1 MAPDTPFVKTWRF
14 RNEGT
19 MPWPQEVTLMF
30 ISKINGDQMGAPEFV
45 PVNTVVMPGEEVDV
59 SVHMVS
65 PSRAG
70 HYQAYFRLCYGPK
83 KFGQRVWIKINVA
96 CTSEAE
102 NDDEH
107 VKSAKEIDS
116 LVDDDN
122 NSNDTPVPA
131 PSFIEGVNDDLAATG
146 APDQAL
152 LQKLSDLG
160 FTDRD
165 HNASLL
171 AQHNGDIDVVV
182 DRLLVQEQ
190 HQQQL

>member
-1 MAPDTPFVKTWRF
+1 MAPDTPFTKTWRF

-45 PVNTVVMPGEEVDV
+45 PVNKVVMPGEEIDV

-102 NDDEH
+102 DED
-107 VKSAKEIDS
+107 SAKIVKGVES
-116 LVDDDN
+116 LVVDDDIA
-122 NSNDTPVPA
+122 A
-131 PSFIEGVNDDLAATG
+131 PPPSGIDG
-146 APDQAL
+146 ASGSPDEAL
-152 LQKLSDLG
+152 LQKLRDLG
-160 FTDRD
+160 FVD
-165 HNASLL
+165 HSRNQALL
-171 AQHNGDIDVVV
+171 AKHGGNIDFVV
-182 DRLLVQEQ
+182 DELLRQQRVDNKAVQPA
-190 HQQQL
+190 

>member
-1 MAPDTPFVKTWRF
+1 
-14 RNEGT
+14 

-45 PVNTVVMPGEEVDV
+45 PVNAVVMPGEEVDV

-102 NDDEH
+102 NDDEDH
-107 VKSAKEIDS
+107 VKSGKE
-116 LVDDDN
+116 VDALISDDLAN
-122 NSNDTPVPA
+122 TPVPP
-131 PSFIEGVNDDLAATG
+131 PSFIEGVNDDLADPAS
-146 APDQAL
+146 PSPSVVDPAL
-152 LQKLSDLG
+152 LQKLRDLG
-160 FTDRD
+160 FTDSH
-165 HNASLL
+165 HNTSLL
-171 AQHNGDIDVVV
+171 AKHNGNIDAVV
-182 DRLLVQEQ
+182 DQLLAQQ
-190 HQQQL
+190 QQQQQLQPTSAADQA